1 MTVVG
6 QALSQ
11 ARGGG
16 LQFVG
21 RAVIPNEAC
30 HSELDSESM
39 EGECKTYTDAESSSA
54 WRGFSLVRHSELDSE
69 SVKAYNIDLWV
80 KKGMSTLWQI
90 PLILSCI
97 LV

>member
-39 EGECKTYTDAESSSA
+39 EGACKVLQMLNQAQHDGGGTDPETSS
-54 WRGFSLVRHSELDSE
+54 G
-69 SVKAYNIDLWV
+69 
-80 KKGMSTLWQI
+80 
-90 PLILSCI
+90 
-97 LV
+97 